1 MLSKQKNVQ
10 RLNMYTE
17 KVLNVI
23 MCTTFEISKVKRAK
37 WLQIISAKKKKK
49 ASKYKKKLRLR
60 PRAKLLILHNNYRKK
75 IFNV

>member
-1 MLSKQKNVQ
+1 
-10 RLNMYTE
+10 MYTE

-49 ASKYKKKLRLR
+49 KPVNIKK
-60 PRAKLLILHNNYRKK
+60 NS
-75 IFNV
+75 V